1 MIEIRNLHKSFG
13 SLLVLDGVNLSIE
26 AGKVTSIM
34 GPSGEGK
41 SVLLKHLIGLFKP
54 DRGEIFVDGE
64 EVTALRPAQMDR
76 VRRKIGMLFQEAA
89 LFDDMDVF
97 ENVSFPLYEHTDFS
111 DGKIEKIVHERL
123 EEVGLEDV
131 DSRFPDELSGGMR
144 KRVGL
149 ARALVLE
156 PKILLFNEP
165 TTGLDPIMNEQI
177 TELIRETHAHRK
189 VTIVLIS
196 HDLPL
201 SYRIADRI
209 AMLYKGQIVEN
220 LTPEEFR
227 RSRHP
232 FVRQFIEADAYTGRR
247 A

>member
-1 MIEIRNLHKSFG
+1 MIEIRNLYKSFG
-13 SLLVLDGVNLSIE
+13 PLKVIEGLDLSVE
-26 AGKVTSIM
+26 AGKITSIM

-41 SVLLKHLIGLFKP
+41 SVLLKHIIGLLKP
-54 DRGEIFVDGE
+54 DRGEVWVDGE
-64 EVTALRPAQMDR
+64 EVSHLKQVEMDR
-76 VRRKIGMLFQEAA
+76 VRRKIGMLFQDAA

-111 DGKIEKIVHERL
+111 DAQIEKIVHERL
-123 EEVGLEDV
+123 EEVGLTDI
-131 DSRFPDELSGGMR
+131 DHRLSDELSGGMR

-156 PKILLFNEP
+156 PKILLFDEP
-165 TTGLDPIMNEQI
+165 TTGLDPIITEQI
-177 TELIRETHAHRK
+177 TALIQKTHAHRR

-209 AMLYKGQIVEN
+209 AMLYKGRIVED

-227 RSRHP
+227 HSRHP
-232 FVRQFIEADAYTGRR
+232 FVRQFIEADAHTEQR